1 MIGNCYII
9 PVCVNYQT
17 VIEDSMIGKRE
28 FKTKKLMKKIEN
40 ISLLRIFNPTHKRGN
55 ITINFS
61 EPLGMNY

>member
-9 PVCVNYQT
+9 PVCVNYQA
-17 VIEDSMIGKRE
+17 IMEDSMIGKRE

-40 ISLLRIFNPTHKRGN
+40 ISLLRIFNQDHKRAI
-55 ITINFS
+55 ITVNFS